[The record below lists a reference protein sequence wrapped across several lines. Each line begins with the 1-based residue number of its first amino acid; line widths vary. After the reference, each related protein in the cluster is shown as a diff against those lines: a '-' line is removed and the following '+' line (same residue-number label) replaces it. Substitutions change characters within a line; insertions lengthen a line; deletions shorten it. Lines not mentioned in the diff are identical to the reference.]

1 MRYVD
6 SHDGRIAEYD
16 AIGALHIRYT
26 AGDLLQPLG
35 NARGICNLFL
45 LRSRL
50 INLHLMVWIN
60 VLRRGCSI
68 FGDWV
73 QPVSTADNSII
84 SATNFLTCFRSFLFM
99 ICLGLVCPDWLVPMY
114 LAFTEHQTWEGLK
127 VKKIYVLD
135 TNVLLHD
142 PNAVYAFE
150 DNEVIIPAVV
160 LEEIDSKKRN
170 ADELGRN
177 ARQISRMLDGLRSSG
192 RLFEGIDLE
201 SGGSLKVE
209 LNHRSFAR
217 LQEVFADATS
227 DNRILAVALNYHLEE
242 NEKPEPKPV
251 ILVSKD
257 VLVRIKADVLGI
269 TAQDYLSD
277 RIVNVADDI
286 YTGYL
291 TVRVHPSVIDEFYT
305 YRQLSV
311 SSLNLTYRLH
321 PHEFVIL
328 KDEMGT
334 SKSALLKVN
343 ADGKKLEPL
352 FLSNDPI
359 WGIAARNAQQRMA
372 LELLLNDEVPL
383 VTLTGKAGTGKTLL
397 TLAAGLMKVEDER
410 KYKKLLIARPVV
422 PMGKDIG
429 FLPGEKEEK
438 LRPWMQP
445 IYDNLEYLF
454 DTKKPG
460 DIDKILA
467 GLGSIQV
474 EALTYIRGRS
484 IPGQFIIIDEAQNLS
499 KHEVKTIVS
508 RVGEGSKIVLLG
520 DPEQIDHPYLDASS
534 NGLTYVVERFKDQSI
549 SGHIMLERGERSH
562 LAQLAADL
570 L

>member
-1 MRYVD
+1 M
-6 SHDGRIAEYD
+6 
-16 AIGALHIRYT
+16 
-26 AGDLLQPLG
+26 
-35 NARGICNLFL
+35 
-45 LRSRL
+45 
-50 INLHLMVWIN
+50 
-60 VLRRGCSI
+60 
-68 FGDWV
+68 
-73 QPVSTADNSII
+73 
-84 SATNFLTCFRSFLFM
+84 
-99 ICLGLVCPDWLVPMY
+99 
-114 LAFTEHQTWEGLK
+114 
-127 VKKIYVLD
+127 KKIYVLD
-135 TNVLLHD
+135 TNVLLQD
-142 PNAVYAFE
+142 PNAIFAFE

-160 LEEIDSKKRN
+160 LEEIDTKKRN

-177 ARQISRMLDGLRSSG
+177 ARQISRMLDGLRSEG
-192 RLFEGIDLE
+192 RLFEGIELPG
-201 SGGSLKVE
+201 GGSLKVE
-209 LNHRSFAR
+209 LNHRSFAK
-217 LQEVFADATS
+217 LQEVFADVTN

-242 NEKPEPKPV
+242 KSTDLPRPV

-277 RIVNVADDI
+277 RIVSVADDI
-286 YTGYL
+286 YSGHMTI
-291 TVRVHPSVIDEFYT
+291 RVHPSVIDEFYT
-305 YRQLSV
+305 YRFLGVQ
-311 SSLNLTYRLH
+311 SLNLGYPLH
-321 PHEFVIL
+321 PHEFIIL
-328 KDEMGT
+328 RDEMGT

-352 FLSNDPI
+352 YLSNDPI

-372 LELLLNDEVPL
+372 LELLLNDDIPL

-429 FLPGEKEEK
+429 YLPGEKEEK

-445 IYDNLEYLF
+445 IYDNLEFLF

-460 DIDKILA
+460 DIDKILH

-534 NGLTYVVERFKDQSI
+534 NGLTYVVERFKEQTI